1 MSQLS
6 QIEAES
12 KIQLELAYRLT
23 EGKVDPR
30 VIREMTVLAELVERE
45 KVPLFETPEAV
56 IVLSLRECRLR
67 EGQSFNDVLLDR
79 LAILRAKRSNKPK
92 EIAMQIILDGY

>member
-6 QIEAES
+6 QIEAET

-30 VIREMTVLAELVERE
+30 VVREMAVLAELMR
-45 KVPLFETPEAV
+45 KGQVPLFETPEAV
-56 IVLSLRECRLR
+56 IVLSLRESRFK
-67 EGQSFNDVLLDR
+67 EVTFNDVLLDR
-79 LAILRAKRSNKPK
+79 LAILRAKRTNKTK
-92 EIAMQIILDGY
+92 ELAMQIILEG